1 MSKSVGL
8 SARIPEDIDAILNA
22 EAARHGTSKSAA
34 LVALI
39 RASQGPE
46 SEVLLKEIQVAREEA
61 AQAAKNSQALASALK
76 EIRQEMTRL
85 RESVEAQQPRPFTG
99 TATGWLGKWLGTL
112 RLSPVPP
119 AKATK
124 RRASGP
130 SQKAGAPARRPGTA
144 AGSSPPRAGCR
155 PRHRPGE

>member
-1 MSKSVGL
+1 MSKSVTL
-8 SARIPEDIDAILNA
+8 SARIPADIDAILNA
-22 EAARHGTSKSAA
+22 EAARHNTSKTAA
-34 LVALI
+34 LVALLQ
-39 RASQGPE
+39 ASQGPE
-46 SEVLLKEIQVAREEA
+46 SEVLLREIRAAREDA
-61 AQAAKNSQALASALK
+61 AHAAETSRSLASALK

-130 SQKAGAPARRPGTA
+130 AQRTGAPARRPKVQPSSNAKPSRNA
-144 AGSSPPRAGCR
+144 ASS
-155 PRHRPGE
+155 

>member
-1 MSKSVGL
+1 MSKNVAL
-8 SARIPEDIDAILNA
+8 SARIPADIDALLSA
-22 EAARHGTSKSAA
+22 EAARHNTSKSAA

-46 SEVLLKEIQVAREEA
+46 SEVLLKEIRVAREEA
-61 AQAAKNSQALASALK
+61 AQAAENSMALASALE
-76 EIRQEMTRL
+76 EIRRELGRL
-85 RESVEAQQPRPFTG
+85 RNSVEANKPRPVTG

-124 RRASGP
+124 RRTSGP
-130 SQKAGAPARRPGTA
+130 SQKVGAPTRRPKF
-144 AGSSPPRAGCR
+144 
-155 PRHRPGE
+155 